1 MKKCLFN
8 ALLICHKGI
17 LFKIPRLQCPN
28 QGSHRMEFLLL
39 SPESM
44 CMIAIR
50 ALIGMQLM
58 LKDKTGI

>member
-1 MKKCLFN
+1 MNKCLFN

-17 LFKIPRLQCPN
+17 LLKIPRLQCPN
-28 QGSHRMEFLLL
+28 QVSHIVEFLFL

-50 ALIGMQLM
+50 ALTGMQLM
-58 LKDKTGI
+58 LKDKIDI